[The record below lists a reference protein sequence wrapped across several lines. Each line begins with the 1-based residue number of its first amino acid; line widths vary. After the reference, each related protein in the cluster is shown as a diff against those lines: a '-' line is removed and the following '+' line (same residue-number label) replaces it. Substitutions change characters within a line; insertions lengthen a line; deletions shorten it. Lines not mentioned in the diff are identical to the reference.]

1 MRNKYVGLLMA
12 GAIVTAVSFSA
23 QTHATELNTPTDSNV
38 ALKTEAVETVIEETT
53 KQTDVTTVIDVD
65 IPLDNEEQT
74 EVSEEIIESE
84 QTETVEKSNEIKETE
99 QTSILTHNAMDG
111 DGQSAGT
118 FTTYQKEARDGAVQN
133 TTTFKLIGEDEVGGS
148 LPSIKAT
155 LTNNETGEVFVIE
168 NPNGTTAILQEI
180 PEGTYLMSFADIE
193 GYTKPTDRN
202 ITMSGPSRRFT
213 ATYRTIKTEVETTT
227 VTIFAFDI
235 EGQPLN
241 YVNATLKNNETG
253 EEFTFF
259 SENANSVTLDVP
271 RGIYELQ
278 FGDLDGY
285 KTPLSRTV
293 RVNFETTELQGKYTK
308 TEYVPIVTF
317 KAVDDLGNPLDC
329 FRGALIKTGSGESFN
344 LNTDGV
350 NYLSIEDLLV
360 GTYLFM
366 PGEINGY
373 IAPPSE
379 RITIDAD
386 NHEIKATYKAKDVIL
401 PKTTGILATS
411 YGKEGINLKWK
422 QTKGAFAYNIYRK
435 QGEGD
440 RQFVTRTSNTTFFD
454 ADATGLDVNY
464 YWVESVFDKDGKEMV
479 SQPDQVV
486 EIIAAPNKTPKVE
499 AESTSQGVRLNWE
512 PVSNIDG
519 YLIYR
524 KVRELEDHYK
534 WYAITEKETFLDT
547 NASRINVTQYL
558 IYPYYKEAGKNVVA
572 LNVSDR
578 NSEDLA
584 WGYETGNANPID

>member
-1 MRNKYVGLLMA
+1 M
-12 GAIVTAVSFSA
+12 
-23 QTHATELNTPTDSNV
+23 
-38 ALKTEAVETVIEETT
+38 
-53 KQTDVTTVIDVD
+53 
-65 IPLDNEEQT
+65 
-74 EVSEEIIESE
+74 
-84 QTETVEKSNEIKETE
+84 
-99 QTSILTHNAMDG
+99 
-111 DGQSAGT
+111 
-118 FTTYQKEARDGAVQN
+118 
-133 TTTFKLIGEDEVGGS
+133 
-148 LPSIKAT
+148 
-155 LTNNETGEVFVIE
+155 
-168 NPNGTTAILQEI
+168 
-180 PEGTYLMSFADIE
+180 
-193 GYTKPTDRN
+193 
-202 ITMSGPSRRFT
+202 
-213 ATYRTIKTEVETTT
+213 
-227 VTIFAFDI
+227 
-235 EGQPLN
+235 
-241 YVNATLKNNETG
+241 
-253 EEFTFF
+253 
-259 SENANSVTLDVP
+259 
-271 RGIYELQ
+271 
-278 FGDLDGY
+278 
-285 KTPLSRTV
+285 
-293 RVNFETTELQGKYTK
+293 
-308 TEYVPIVTF
+308 
-317 KAVDDLGNPLDC
+317 DC

-499 AESTSQGVRLNWE
+499 AESTSQGVRLIGS
-512 PVSNIDG
+512 SNIDG

-524 KVRELEDHYK
+524 KVRKIIISGMQSQKKRHSS
-534 WYAITEKETFLDT
+534 I
-547 NASRINVTQYL
+547 QMHH
-558 IYPYYKEAGKNVVA
+558 G
-572 LNVSDR
+572 
-578 NSEDLA
+578 
-584 WGYETGNANPID
+584 